1 MNSKYK
7 VFPESA
13 NSLNFSSVVLIIT
26 ELLGVCMA
34 NLVVRQVWGGPDDKI
49 ICLQWGRSG
58 FNPWVEKILWRQAG
72 DPLPYP
78 CLENVHEQRSLG
90 GYNPWGH
97 KETDMTERLSAQVFE

>member
-34 NLVVRQVWGGPDDKI
+34 NLGVRQVWGGPDDKI
-49 ICLQWGRSG
+49 ICLQ
-58 FNPWVEKILWRQAG
+58 
-72 DPLPYP
+72 
-78 CLENVHEQRSLG
+78 
-90 GYNPWGH
+90 
-97 KETDMTERLSAQVFE
+97 